1 MKALP
6 CSDRSLEQDLWKRL
20 SSDRA
25 SFDKRRRA
33 HFAQLDS
40 QRKEAVAAKRE
51 LITKAEALA
60 DSTDWGP
67 TTRAFRSLM
76 DQWKRAPRGSRSDED
91 KLWKKFKAAQ
101 DSFYSAMKAADA
113 AKDAELTPNV
123 EVKEALV
130 VKAET
135 LLPLDGSTDLGQ
147 VKRQLRSIQEQWD
160 KAGDLP
166 RSDRSRLES
175 RLKKVEDAVRK
186 AESSAWDRD
195 DPDKRAR
202 AESTANAFTDA
213 LAKQEADLDK
223 AAPPAMSEQCANWSS
238 PSRAPGRYSRQPNES
253 PNSDTGLA
261 PHVLVGQVPATVVP
275 GLDAVRVVN
284 TLDGPHGLQY
294 RSQLFRVGHL
304 EGEPRGRDPVPRRG
318 NRRTQD
324 VYAYPTGR
332 A

>member
-1 MKALP
+1 
-6 CSDRSLEQDLWKRL
+6 
-20 SSDRA
+20 
-25 SFDKRRRA
+25 
-33 HFAQLDS
+33 
-40 QRKEAVAAKRE
+40 
-51 LITKAEALA
+51 
-60 DSTDWGP
+60 
-67 TTRAFRSLM
+67 M

-113 AKDAELTPNV
+113 AKDAELAPN
-123 EVKEALV
+123 
-130 VKAET
+130 VKAEA

-213 LAKQEADLDK
+213 LAKQESDLEQAR
-223 AAPPAMSEQCANWSS
+223 AAGDE
-238 PSRAPGRYSRQPNES
+238 R
-253 PNSDTGLA
+253 
-261 PHVLVGQVPATVVP
+261 
-275 GLDAVRVVN
+275 AVRK
-284 TLDGPHGLQY
+284 
-294 RSQLFRVGHL
+294 L
-304 EGEPRGRDPVPRRG
+304 EQSIES
-318 NRRTQD
+318 T
-324 VYAYPTGR
+324 R
-332 A
+332 ALLEAAQRIAR

>member
-1 MKALP
+1 
-6 CSDRSLEQDLWKRL
+6 
-20 SSDRA
+20 
-25 SFDKRRRA
+25 
-33 HFAQLDS
+33 
-40 QRKEAVAAKRE
+40 
-51 LITKAEALA
+51 
-60 DSTDWGP
+60 
-67 TTRAFRSLM
+67 M

-113 AKDAELTPNV
+113 AKDAELAPNV

-130 VKAET
+130 IKAEA
-135 LLPLDGSTDLGQ
+135 LLPLNGSTDLGQ

-213 LAKQEADLDK
+213 LAKQEADLEQAR
-223 AAPPAMSEQCANWSS
+223 AAGDE
-238 PSRAPGRYSRQPNES
+238 R
-253 PNSDTGLA
+253 
-261 PHVLVGQVPATVVP
+261 
-275 GLDAVRVVN
+275 AVRK
-284 TLDGPHGLQY
+284 
-294 RSQLFRVGHL
+294 L
-304 EGEPRGRDPVPRRG
+304 EQSIES
-318 NRRTQD
+318 T
-324 VYAYPTGR
+324 R
-332 A
+332 ALLEAAQRIAQ